1 MTMSNS
7 PLMPDE
13 IIECMGTGRD
23 PTVQELYAVAER
35 IWTDGSAGRSALS
48 WGRLALNSGDRLKA
62 IRGAQLALY
71 GDERSTSMDRHGLC
85 TCHSRFHSA

>member
-1 MTMSNS
+1 MSDS

-13 IIECMGTGRD
+13 IIECMGTGRN

-62 IRGAQLALY
+62 IRGAQLALC
-71 GDERSTSMDRHGLC
+71 GDERSASMDRYGSC
-85 TCHSRFHSA
+85 TCHSRVHPA

>member
-13 IIECMGTGRD
+13 IIECMGTGRN

-48 WGRLALNSGDRLKA
+48 WGRKA
-62 IRGAQLALY
+62 TG
-71 GDERSTSMDRHGLC
+71 T
-85 TCHSRFHSA
+85 